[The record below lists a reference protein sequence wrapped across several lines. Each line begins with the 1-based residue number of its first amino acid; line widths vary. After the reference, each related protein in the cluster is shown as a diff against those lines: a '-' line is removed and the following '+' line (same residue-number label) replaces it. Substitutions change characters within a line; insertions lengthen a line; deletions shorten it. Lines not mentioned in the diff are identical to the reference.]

1 MRFRGLFIGGAI
13 VLALFATP
21 ANSQTSQVGKTWQVG
36 DRAGEL
42 EWLAQQI
49 EDKDWRVSDQGYIQ
63 QIENRIA
70 SAAGVKP
77 NEVRMTNG
85 TESYGFLIPGGI
97 LYLSSGL
104 LKRISSEPELAGL
117 LAHETA
123 HGRQHQCALAK
134 GYLPLPLLGSR
145 DAERQGTETAIRYM
159 KAAGYDPLA
168 LLDVVTQLDS
178 MLAMSAHDL
187 ARLRR
192 SAEAQSAPPPTYAM
206 DDRAF
211 ARFHE
216 GLVKEWNIW
225 KP

>member
-1 MRFRGLFIGGAI
+1 MRFRSLFTGSVI
-13 VLALFATP
+13 VLAVLAAP
-21 ANSQTSQVGKTWQVG
+21 ASAQTSQVGKTWQVG

-49 EDKDWRVSDQGYIQ
+49 EDQDWRVSDQGYIQ
-63 QIENRIA
+63 QIENRVA

-77 NEVRMTNG
+77 EEVRMTNRA
-85 TESYGFLIPGGI
+85 ESYGFLIPGGI

-104 LKRISSEPELAGL
+104 LKRMSNEAELAGL

-145 DAERQGTETAIRYM
+145 DAERQATETAIRYM

-168 LLDVVTQLDS
+168 LLDVVTLDS
-178 MLAMSAHDL
+178 KLASSAHDL

-192 SAEAQSAPPPTYAM
+192 SAEAQSAPVAIQAI

-211 ARFHE
+211 TRFHQ
-216 GLVKEWNIW
+216 GLVEEWNLW